1 MLGNAI
7 FQLQLTKV
15 SILRLKSE
23 NLNDYSNEM
32 NIFYTQRWPLHTIAN
47 VVLPPPGKLF
57 GNWVDSRGWLR
68 PNTSYNPYDLRNFL
82 ARPEEFFVET
92 LYIRNDPAL
101 SKSEA
106 SGYTCTQMDVGEF
119 FR

>member
-7 FQLQLTKV
+7 FQLQSTKG

-57 GNWVDSRGWLR
+57 GNWVESRGWLG

-82 ARPEEFFVET
+82 ARPEEFFVD
-92 LYIRNDPAL
+92 DPAF

-106 SGYTCTQMDVGEF
+106 SGYTCTQMDIGKL

>member
-32 NIFYTQRWPLHTIAN
+32 NIFYTRGGPSTPLLMWYYHLQAKN
-47 VVLPPPGKLF
+47 F
-57 GNWVDSRGWLR
+57 GNWVESRGWLG

-82 ARPEEFFVET
+82 DRPEEFFVET
-92 LYIRNDPAL
+92 LYI
-101 SKSEA
+101 
-106 SGYTCTQMDVGEF
+106 
-119 FR
+119 

>member
-1 MLGNAI
+1 MITAM
-7 FQLQLTKV
+7 K
-15 SILRLKSE
+15 
-23 NLNDYSNEM
+23 M

-57 GNWVDSRGWLR
+57 GNWVESRGWLG

-92 LYIRNDPAL
+92 LSTSVMIQHSPKVEHQATLAL
-101 SKSEA
+101 KWI
-106 SGYTCTQMDVGEF
+106 
-119 FR
+119 